1 VSAPLASVPARR
13 DAARRGRAAVRT
25 AAPRCRALLLAAT
38 ALLTAGALQAA
49 GPAQAAGAEAPA
61 AGATQAVADVTAP
74 RAARPPPAQVLP
86 GLRVGFPRDHGSHP
100 DHRTEWWYVT
110 GWLSTTD
117 GETLGFQ
124 VTFFRTRPDAV
135 DEANPSAFTP
145 RQIVIGHAAISD
157 PLHKRLWKAQRVAR
171 AGFGLAEAREGDTEA
186 RLDGWTLV
194 RQGNRYETR
203 VVADEFGFELT
214 LDRSQ
219 PPMLNGIAGY
229 SQKGPR
235 PESASGYYSVP
246 QLRVTGSVLRGGQR
260 EDVTGEAWLDHE
272 WSSAYLD
279 ERAAGWD
286 WIGLNLDDGGAL
298 MAFRIRDRDG
308 RTHWA
313 GGTLRRPDG
322 TQQAFRPDE
331 IEFIPGRRWRSPRTG
346 VEYPVE
352 FEVRAGALRFALE
365 PLMDDQESD
374 TRGSTGAIYWE
385 GAVEA
390 ITEDRGNVG
399 RGYLELTGYGEKL
412 QLP

>member
-1 VSAPLASVPARR
+1 VSAPAPRSATRY
-13 DAARRGRAAVRT
+13 GRALAML
-25 AAPRCRALLLAAT
+25 AGLLLAIGSG
-38 ALLTAGALQAA
+38 GA
-49 GPAQAAGAEAPA
+49 AQAAATAPTTD
-61 AGATQAVADVTAP
+61 AGAIRTP
-74 RAARPPPAQVLP
+74 RPPPAQVLP
-86 GLRVGFPRDHGSHP
+86 GLRIEFPRDHGSHP
-100 DHRTEWWYVT
+100 EHRTEWWYVT
-110 GWLSTTD
+110 GWLTTAD

-135 DEANPSAFTP
+135 DVANPSAFTP

-157 PLHKRLWKAQRVAR
+157 PTRRRLWKAQRVAR
-171 AGFGLAEAREGDTEA
+171 AGFGLAEAREGDTDA
-186 RLDGWTLV
+186 RLDGWSLV
-194 RQGNRYETR
+194 RRGDRYEAR
-203 VVADEFGFELT
+203 VATDDFGFDLT
-214 LDRSQ
+214 LDRTQ
-219 PPMLNGIAGY
+219 PPMLNGAGGY
-229 SQKGPR
+229 SQKGPQ
-235 PESASGYYSVP
+235 PASASGYYSVP
-246 QLRVTGSVLRGGQR
+246 QLRVSGHVVRDGKR
-260 EDVTGEAWLDHE
+260 EEVTGEAWLDHE

-279 ERAAGWD
+279 EQATGWD

-308 RTHWA
+308 GTRWA

-322 TQQAFRPDE
+322 TQQVFRPDE
-331 IEFIPGRRWRSPRTG
+331 IEFRPGRRWRSPRTG

-352 FEVRAGALRFALE
+352 FQVRAGTLQFALA

-390 ITEDRGNVG
+390 ITEDRGNIG